1 MEVLLY
7 SRGIQWMKSIT
18 DDNWYQAIPIDIDNR
33 WPIIGE
39 DSCGY
44 QLVSI
49 FNNNR

>member
-1 MEVLLY
+1 MFPGY
-7 SRGIQWMKSIT
+7 QSMKWVT
-18 DDNWYQAIPIDIDNR
+18 DDNRYQLMAINIDNR
-33 WPIIGE
+33 RPIVGE